1 MIETDDS
8 ERIDQDDAE
17 TLVRFLRAFADEH
30 HHVKEENMLFPELM
44 RTHQSQGGPMRHLLL
59 EHNQERSLVE
69 GLDAALH
76 SGKNSDVAL
85 FANRLADRVRAHIQK
100 EDGILFPI
108 IDVLITRDLDDK
120 VSRDFEKCKLEAGL
134 LDDLRRLESK
144 YLNQTAP

>member
-1 MIETDDS
+1 MV
-8 ERIDQDDAE
+8 ERENAESIDQDDAE
-17 TLVRFLRAFADEH
+17 TLLRFLRAFADEH

-59 EHNQERSLVE
+59 EHHQERSLVE

-76 SGKNSDVAL
+76 SGKNSDFAF

-100 EDGILFPI
+100 EDGVLFCI
-108 IDVLITRDLDDK
+108 IDVLITSDLDDK
-120 VSRDFEKCKLEAGL
+120 VSRDFEKCKLEEGL

-144 YLNQTAP
+144 YLSKTAP